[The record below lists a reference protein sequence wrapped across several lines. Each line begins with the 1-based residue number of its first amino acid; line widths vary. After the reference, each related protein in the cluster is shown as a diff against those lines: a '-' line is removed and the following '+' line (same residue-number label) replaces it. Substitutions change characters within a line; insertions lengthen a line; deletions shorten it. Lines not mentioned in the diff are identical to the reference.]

1 MYKSFEE
8 MPMWKKS
15 MDLAVRIFGL
25 TDKLPKKED
34 YGLTSQ
40 IRRSALSVS
49 GNIAEGF
56 GRKHTKDK
64 LNFYYDARGSL
75 CETKNHLIY
84 GQQVKY
90 FEEKDRREYDVLIGG
105 IWREL
110 NSVIATLDLNVQS
123 QPRP

>member
-1 MYKSFEE
+1 MGYKTFEE
-8 MPMWKKS
+8 MQVWQKAK
-15 MDLAVRIFGL
+15 DLAIEIFHI
-25 TDKLPKKED
+25 TEKLPKKED

-75 CETKNHLIY
+75 CETKNYLIY
-84 GQQVKY
+84 GRSVGY
-90 FEEKDRREYDVLIGG
+90 FTISEFNKTNALIDD
-105 IWREL
+105 IWKEL
-110 NSVIATLDLNVQS
+110 NFLIATLDANS
-123 QPRP
+123 